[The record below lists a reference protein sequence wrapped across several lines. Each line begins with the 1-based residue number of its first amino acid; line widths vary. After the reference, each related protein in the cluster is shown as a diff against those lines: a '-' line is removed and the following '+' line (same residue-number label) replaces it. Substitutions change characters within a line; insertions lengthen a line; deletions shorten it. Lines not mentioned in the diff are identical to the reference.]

1 MYKTKITSQGTIS
14 LPVALRSKYH
24 LKPGDE
30 LQIEDNGSISISK
43 VPDLQTLR
51 EKNSQYAK
59 RTVQY
64 QAGDGF
70 AAHVKETYAKEK

>member
-24 LKPGDE
+24 LNPGDN
-30 LQIEDNGSISISK
+30 LLIEDNGSILISK

-51 EKNSQYAK
+51 EKNKKYAK
-59 RTVQY
+59 RKVQY
-64 QAGDGF
+64 QTGDGF
-70 AAHVKETYAKEK
+70 AAYVKEKYAKEK